1 MKAHRGGLLPYS
13 GADFEDA
20 ELDRVE
26 VGRRPLGA
34 SHADMFDR
42 VHKHIGGAVQ
52 EEAELVCR
60 ESMAGGPVGVQ
71 EGLVILDEPFR
82 SSASTVDLLIQKPG
96 RSVPNVRDHK
106 TRVGLSLRN
115 LGLVDDLAR
124 TAPAIGLI
132 IEACKE
138 PHRLFGLLRQG
149 GCLLHQRC
157 AERFELLV
165 DRLSENER

>member
-1 MKAHRGGLLPYS
+1 MFVTTKRG
-13 GADFEDA
+13 
-20 ELDRVE
+20 
-26 VGRRPLGA
+26 
-34 SHADMFDR
+34 
-42 VHKHIGGAVQ
+42 
-52 EEAELVCR
+52 
-60 ESMAGGPVGVQ
+60 
-71 EGLVILDEPFR
+71 
-82 SSASTVDLLIQKPG
+82 
-96 RSVPNVRDHK
+96 
-106 TRVGLSLRN
+106 VGLSLRN

-165 DRLSENER
+165 DRLSENERQAAIRRTGRAPPGC